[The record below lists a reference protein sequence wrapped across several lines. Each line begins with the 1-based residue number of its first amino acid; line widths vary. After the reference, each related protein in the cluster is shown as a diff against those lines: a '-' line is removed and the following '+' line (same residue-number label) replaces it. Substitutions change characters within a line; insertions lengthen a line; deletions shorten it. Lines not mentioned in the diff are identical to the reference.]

1 MQWHDRACSN
11 RGTRTRSMGGY
22 RSMKTKVWPDWWPT
36 STVGIAGGCFAE
48 VEAVKEEL
56 RETLRAGPGEAA
68 RREVTVG
75 ASGPA
80 PSRWTLRTIRASVD
94 WLTEYTLSGVW
105 RVLQSW
111 DLGLHTSYARLF
123 SPDPDYRSK
132 VRQLHRCLRDAARHP
147 HTVVALFL
155 DEFGYQRWPEVAP
168 MWGGEAAVAPRA
180 GNNQQWR
187 TIGALNALTG
197 QVHYLDG
204 YIVGRHQV
212 IQCYSRLD
220 RAYPKVELIYVIQDN
235 WNIHTHPDVL
245 TALDRYPRIK
255 PVWLPTYAPWLNP
268 IEKLWRW
275 LRQDVLKMHR
285 WVEDWPQV
293 KQRVHDFLDQFAH
306 GSPALLRYVG
316 LVGEGKLATVI
327 NSS

>member
-1 MQWHDRACSN
+1 MKTRAWPGSSLTN
-11 RGTRTRSMGGY
+11 TVGPAGGY
-22 RSMKTKVWPDWWPT
+22 FEE
-36 STVGIAGGCFAE
+36 C
-48 VEAVKEEL
+48 EAVREEL
-56 RETLRAGPGEAA
+56 VETLRAGPGEAA

-75 ASGPA
+75 TSGPV
-80 PSRWTLRTIRASVD
+80 PSRWTLRTIRASVE

-105 RVLQSW
+105 RVLQTCG
-111 DLGLHTSYARLF
+111 LGLHASCARLF

-132 VRQLHRCLRDAARHP
+132 VRRLHRCLRDAAHHP
-147 HTVVALFL
+147 DTVVALFL

-168 MWGGEAAVAPRA
+168 TWGLEAAVAQRA

-197 QVHYLDG
+197 QVNYLDG
-204 YIVGRHQV
+204 YIVGRQQV
-212 IQCYSRLD
+212 IQFYSHLN
-220 RAYPKVELIYVIQDN
+220 RAYPEEDRIYVIQDN

-245 TALDRYPRIK
+245 TALARYPRIT

-275 LRQDVLKMHR
+275 LRQDILKMHR
-285 WVEDWPQV
+285 WVEDWPRV

-306 GSPALLRYVG
+306 GSPDLLRYVG
-316 LVGEGKLATVI
+316 LVGKGKLATLI
-327 NSS
+327 NTS